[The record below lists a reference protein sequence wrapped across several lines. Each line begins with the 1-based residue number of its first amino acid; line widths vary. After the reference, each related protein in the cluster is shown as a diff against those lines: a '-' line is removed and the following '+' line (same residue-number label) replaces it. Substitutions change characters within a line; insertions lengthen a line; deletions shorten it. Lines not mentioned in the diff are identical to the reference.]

1 MQLNRL
7 FAQLGQGFGIFKAM
21 HYATEAISQ
30 ARAAMSGGILSLAED
45 QLREQEILNNL
56 VNYSNDPDW
65 DEVIRLKESGQIE
78 QAQERAAEIRRKH
91 HLV

>member
-1 MQLNRL
+1 MQLNHL

-21 HYATEAISQ
+21 RYATEAISQ

-65 DEVIRLKESGQIE
+65 EEVIRLKESGQIE
-78 QAQERAAEIRRKH
+78 KAQELAAEIRRRH